1 MVSCTSTST
10 HKLLHTITH
19 CSTLQHSATH
29 CNTLRHT
36 TTQCNTLQSKFISE
50 LTVEIFH
57 QRYGARNDLL
67 HTPLGKTCYTL
78 HHTLI
83 YCKHT
88 AKIWQDTP
96 YYTREYRS
104 DSTDILAVVGQ
115 MTMELT
121 FVKVFVCLSP
131 VACWSIDMTLMA
143 ILRHLFNC
151 VLATTY
157 SKQVD

>member
-67 HTPLGKTCYTL
+67 HTPLGKTCYTKDLL
-78 HHTLI
+78 HTPPHLNLLQRHCKDMARHTILHSRVPI
-83 YCKHT
+83 RLNRHFSSGRSNDYGAHF
-88 AKIWQDTP
+88 
-96 YYTREYRS
+96 RE
-104 DSTDILAVVGQ
+104 G
-115 MTMELT
+115 
-121 FVKVFVCLSP
+121 FCLFITS
-131 VACWSIDMTLMA
+131 
-143 ILRHLFNC
+143 R
-151 VLATTY
+151 VLEH
-157 SKQVD
+157 